1 MNYKLK
7 FAQNLKILIGERSVT
22 SVAKDIGIPH
32 QTLQRYLHAER
43 EIGMLNLIRIAE
55 FFDESIDSIVGYREW

>member
-1 MNYKLK
+1 MNYKLA
-7 FAQNLKILIGERSVT
+7 FAENLKILIGDRSVA
-22 SVAKDIGIPH
+22 SVARDIGMPH

-55 FFDESIDSIVGYREW
+55 YFDESIDSLVGYREW